1 MAGLRS
7 AARTTPSEAKPER
20 RRWLELFNRAAPVT
34 LGALVFAMLGAMA
47 MLLGTENGERM
58 GAGFYG
64 RHLVSAQGECP
75 ARFGRT
81 FWFSCEAERRKVNIA
96 SVR

>member
-7 AARTTPSEAKPER
+7 AAHTNRSETKPDR
-20 RRWLELFNRAAPVT
+20 RRWLELFKLAAPVT
-34 LGALVFAMLGAMA
+34 LGALIFAMLGAMA

-81 FWFSCEAERRKVNIA
+81 FWFACEAERRKVNVA
-96 SVR
+96 SAH